1 MAGEARH
8 ILFFSTS
15 SKFKNMDILNSEGT
29 IIGIERIN
37 ANYFIKIK
45 KQINNEYAFF
55 PVSRE
60 MLQRY
65 FAGEITTRGLSIPL
79 EEFSFIDDFYTNI
92 NEGLKTN
99 RIEEILNNI

>member
-1 MAGEARH
+1 
-8 ILFFSTS
+8 
-15 SKFKNMDILNSEGT
+15 MDILNSEGT

-37 ANYFIKIK
+37 TNYFIKIK
-45 KQINNEYAFF
+45 KQINNQYAYF
-55 PVSRE
+55 PISK

-65 FAGEITTRGLSIPL
+65 FAGEITTRGLLIPL

-92 NEGLKTN
+92 NDGLKTN